1 VSGPLAFSSSHVAPQ
16 VSSGWGGR
24 RRPESRGRLPE
35 SARNFSS
42 HTRSPGASGRRIG
55 SSAGSGWA
63 APRGH
68 GRRAGAVVAG
78 TVATRADGQ
87 SSRGIPNPKKQDV
100 IGSITFVRCSLTVL
114 LVWYCPGPL
123 AAFPSVSPRLAP
135 PTTLQPSPLEQRRE
149 PLSSGADGGGPRAE
163 RRAGCRR
170 DEGRQ
175 WNTPVEE
182 RALGTPDS
190 NRT

>member
-1 VSGPLAFSSSHVAPQ
+1 VIDFKRAPSRRSCQWALALAL
-16 VSSGWGGR
+16 W
-24 RRPESRGRLPE
+24 RPRARARCRDPSLTGTVTGRLLKCGRQLELFERGPFLRSDSDSESESE
-35 SARNFSS
+35 SARS
-42 HTRSPGASGRRIG
+42 RACCAPAAS
-55 SSAGSGWA
+55 
-63 APRGH
+63 
-68 GRRAGAVVAG
+68 VLAG
-78 TVATRADGQ
+78 TERAPGL
-87 SSRGIPNPKKQDV
+87 GL
-100 IGSITFVRCSLTVL
+100 G
-114 LVWYCPGPL
+114 PGPGPPQPW

-135 PTTLQPSPLEQRRE
+135 TTTLQPSPLEQRRE
-149 PLSSGADGGGPRAE
+149 PLSSGADGAGPRAE